1 MKEVILIKSLHV
13 IMTICLASL
22 VLSGCGAHVSSPLT
36 GVFYTNVQGPVAA
49 TGKSGGVVRSGSA
62 STTSILGLVATG
74 DASIRAA
81 ARNGGIT
88 EIHWVDYHSE
98 STLGIFAKYTV
109 IVYGTS
115 EQTVF
120 NDALPSNQ
128 LLTPTRVPTVKPNKE
143 SKVGGNVLTVFF
155 IGCIVAGLYLV
166 ISD

>member
-1 MKEVILIKSLHV
+1 
-13 IMTICLASL
+13 MTICLASL

-74 DASIRAA
+74 DASIRTA

-109 IVYGTS
+109 TVYGTG
-115 EQTVF
+115 EQNVF
-120 NDALPSNQ
+120 NDTRPPSNE
-128 LLTPTRVPTVKPNKE
+128 LLIPTRVPTVKHDKGKE
-143 SKVGGNVLTVFF
+143 NNVGERVLMVIFAGCML
-155 IGCIVAGLYLV
+155 IGLILV
-166 ISD
+166 ISGS